1 MGAPMKETP
10 TVKKYMLLMF
20 GFETPTPEIMKAWG
34 KWFEEIR
41 DKVVEKGHFPR
52 GREISKAGARDLPLG
67 PDAITGYV
75 VVSAADF
82 EEAAKMA
89 AGNPFISSI
98 RIYELRA
105 G

>member
-1 MGAPMKETP
+1 M
-10 TVKKYMLLMF
+10 KKYMLLTL
-20 GFETPTPEIMKAWG
+20 GFVPPTREIMEAWG
-34 KWFEEIR
+34 KWFEEI
-41 DKVVEKGHFPR
+41 KPNVVEKGHFPR

-89 AGNPFISSI
+89 AKNPYVSSV